1 MIVIICFDSCY
12 YILLYLLQLMLLVEL
27 LIVNTITVLLKFMN
41 KRIGGAAAIKVSL
54 REISVNRYK
63 KQVLDKVGQMLVQ
76 LVAVLRNFSTDGR
89 LNPLRTFCTIFLLNN
104 VYEFLSSVA
113 EVDRNY

>member
-1 MIVIICFDSCY
+1 
-12 YILLYLLQLMLLVEL
+12 
-27 LIVNTITVLLKFMN
+27 MN
-41 KRIGGAAAIKVSL
+41 ERIGGAAAIKVSL

-89 LNPLRTFCTIFLLNN
+89 LNRFRPFCSSFILSCMF
-104 VYEFLSSVA
+104 EFLSLVV